1 MSLKK
6 FSRAGLLALA
16 GAILLG
22 IALSAPTFHSS
33 YAQAPAATNPPAATA
48 PAPDAA
54 APAAPAAD
62 AGPQACDGV
71 KITEN
76 CTPNSGD
83 TAWMLTSMAIV
94 LMMTIPGLALFYG
107 GMVRKKNV
115 GDTVM
120 TSFAITCLISILWL
134 FFTYSLAFRSGTPFI
149 GGLDRAFL
157 QNMISNTFNSAG
169 VAQNIGTPN
178 SLAPTIPESV
188 YSMFQLTFA
197 IITAALIA
205 GSFAERMK
213 FSAML
218 WFIGLWAIFVYS
230 PVAHWVWGPDG
241 IFNSANDKAW
251 VKVLDFAGGTVVHV
265 NSGTAGLMAALML
278 GKRKESGPPHN
289 MVYTMIG
296 ASLLWVGWF
305 GFNAGSA
312 VSAGMQAGMAMLVTH
327 IATATAGFTWMLVEW
342 FMRGKPTVIGICSG
356 AVAGLVAIT
365 PASGF
370 VGPMGSFAIG
380 VAAGIICYW
389 GCTGLK
395 HMFGYDDA
403 LDAFGVHAVGGA
415 SGAILTG
422 VFAVAAYGGT
432 SGLIEG
438 NAGQVLNQ
446 IIGVGT
452 VFIYDVVVTLIIL
465 KLVDLVI
472 GLRVSEEVERDGLDL
487 ALHGE
492 TRLTVRLGRSPARPT
507 VGADIP
513 RSWGP
518 TSSRGP
524 SPACTAGAAVS
535 RRATSRR
542 RWLIAP

>member
-1 MSLKK
+1 
-6 FSRAGLLALA
+6 
-16 GAILLG
+16 
-22 IALSAPTFHSS
+22 
-33 YAQAPAATNPPAATA
+33 
-48 PAPDAA
+48 
-54 APAAPAAD
+54 
-62 AGPQACDGV
+62 
-71 KITEN
+71 
-76 CTPNSGD
+76 
-83 TAWMLTSMAIV
+83 
-94 LMMTIPGLALFYG
+94 
-107 GMVRKKNV
+107 
-115 GDTVM
+115 
-120 TSFAITCLISILWL
+120 
-134 FFTYSLAFRSGTPFI
+134 
-149 GGLDRAFL
+149 
-157 QNMISNTFNSAG
+157 
-169 VAQNIGTPN
+169 
-178 SLAPTIPESV
+178 
-188 YSMFQLTFA
+188 
-197 IITAALIA
+197 
-205 GSFAERMK
+205 
-213 FSAML
+213 ML

-241 IFNSANDKAW
+241 IFNSGNDKAW

-370 VGPMGSFAIG
+370 VGPMGSFVIG

-472 GLRVSEEVERDGLDL
+472 GLRVTEEVERDGLDL

-492 TRLTVRLGRSPARPT
+492 TVQ
-507 VGADIP
+507 
-513 RSWGP
+513 
-518 TSSRGP
+518 
-524 SPACTAGAAVS
+524 
-535 RRATSRR
+535 
-542 RWLIAP
+542 